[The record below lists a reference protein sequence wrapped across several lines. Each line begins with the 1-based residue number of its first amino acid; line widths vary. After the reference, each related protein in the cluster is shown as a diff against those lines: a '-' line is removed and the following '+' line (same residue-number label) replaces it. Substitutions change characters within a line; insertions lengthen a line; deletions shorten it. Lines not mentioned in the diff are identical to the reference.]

1 MKNIYE
7 YKGYFTKIEFSVED
21 GVLHGKIEG
30 IKDLVNFESE
40 DPKRIEQEFH
50 DAVDDYLQMCEDLGE
65 SPDKSYSGTFNVRVS
80 PALHRELAM
89 KALKNGDTLNG
100 TVEKALQAYIEDQ
113 TSRRVEEIWDAVSNY
128 SGDIDNV
135 GRANY
140 SVDIY
145 GASRNKLKVVGQ

>member
-1 MKNIYE
+1 MNNIFE
-7 YKGYFTKIEFSVED
+7 YKGYSTRIEFSAAD

-65 SPDKSYSGTFNVRVS
+65 CPDKSYSGTFNVRVS
-80 PALHRELAM
+80 PVLHRELAM
-89 KALKNGDTLNG
+89 KAFKNGDTLNG

-113 TSRRVEEIWDAVSNY
+113 TSQRVEEIWDVVSNY
-128 SGDIDNV
+128 NGDVDNV

-140 SVDIY
+140 NLDIY
-145 GASRNKLKVVGQ
+145 SSSRSRLKVVGQ